1 MILSKAS
8 PPNKYLYIIG
18 ANIISILH
26 DNDNKAMPP
35 ISLYEKYKEKYKPIS
50 LSYIM
55 YGLDWLFIINVIC
68 LNETGDVKL
77 CN

>member
-18 ANIISILH
+18 ANIISILN
-26 DNDNKAMPP
+26 DNDNKAIPP
-35 ISLYEKYKEKYKPIS
+35 ISLYERYKEKYNPIS
-50 LSYIM
+50 LSYII

>member
-18 ANIISILH
+18 ANIISIL
-26 DNDNKAMPP
+26 NDNENRAMPP
-35 ISLYEKYKEKYKPIS
+35 ISLYERYNSQYKPIS
-50 LSYIM
+50 LSYII
-55 YGLDWLFIINVIC
+55 YGLDWLFIISVIC
-68 LNETGDVKL
+68 LSETGDVKL